1 MRKFGVGGSANWR
14 GSFTLPSY
22 TEKGFSTQQS
32 ADALA
37 DYFQLYHRGLTLHQQ
52 LKLKAAETDNAKPVL
67 EDWQVYDKLR
77 TSKKPNSTVPGDLPV
92 KIINELSP
100 ELTKPVTKIY
110 NKITKSGVY
119 PRQWVIEYQTAFPKS
134 NPPPY

>member
-1 MRKFGVGGSANWR
+1 MGLLIGEVVLLCPATLRKVSQPSNQLMPWR
-14 GSFTLPSY
+14 II
-22 TEKGFSTQQS
+22 
-32 ADALA
+32 
-37 DYFQLYHRGLTLHQQ
+37 FQLYHSGLTLHQQ